1 MHGLWW
7 SLQASPLLESPMLD
21 TTATAE
27 PTTSLWVEPE
37 KELPP
42 DELPF
47 CLTARPPA
55 IFSQARTESTCA
67 YDLARGEAPP
77 LARFGDGGQCLP
89 SDGRVCPAVSW
100 ETMIAEPGPEDQ
112 DVTPL
117 LSFRKDGSMVAAAA
131 KTDLGLETC
140 SLRPAAFTL
149 GALCMADAKA
159 PKVARASSQP
169 QSGDDFVAAISRETA
184 GEVALRTS
192 PPAPPLTLE
201 STITVDTG
209 SPKTVL
215 RLAPPAQHGPKTA
228 SPALP
233 FCPRALPRE
242 VFTYAEKQA
251 RTCSSPPAPKALSA
265 VVPAHANGGPPTRAM
280 LPFFALSVPDVCK
293 DKEESQTAEAITS
306 TTSSASSAV
315 DRSTAIVALTDRE
328 PVGPP
333 PSAPSEEDEDDKP
346 SAEQSFTDVCPVPAD
361 VRGDWWRCSAAVAHP
376 KGAEAGEGTTPSL
389 PQRSAVND
397 DDGHD
402 TCQVPASLK
411 SLLLL
416 EYGAASS
423 WRQEDEICLRS
434 PEDEGDETNE
444 EGDSVAGRY
453 GKNVEDGGDM
463 GGDGG
468 RSEEAASCEALTA
481 LEVLE
486 AEGFLPHKVTCP
498 AELPVDKV
506 QLDTPT
512 TRALATMPT
521 TSCLP
526 TAVEDLLPRPA
537 GQVCHAEED
546 EQATGDDGNRGDF
559 DANSDDDDH
568 RGENEDACSTGLK
581 TLVREFNA
589 WTRTVDFP
597 IRKVEAGLIG
607 NGMRLGLVA
616 TEAIP
621 QGQSYLSV
629 PRSIILDASKAR
641 TDPKLGPPLARLEA
655 SLGPLGSWDQDI
667 DSLRVLLI
675 AETFVRADLSPW
687 APYLRLLPT
696 PSEMEAYHPLFF
708 DNATIASFEGSD
720 VQAPL
725 RERRNSEVAGFMTK
739 FVSEGSAG
747 RELQDVLGVGWI
759 TLERYLWAT
768 AIVDSRCIWWGGR
781 KHLVPLLDLVNNARD
796 TPLAF
801 IHETLQDSDGSAVTA
816 AARNFD
822 KGDQVLEDYGHPN
835 HVLIFEHGFSL
846 GRENRHDCVRIDAQ
860 RPPRHGA
867 DYRETLGRVLE
878 AFPMGRPMFCISL
891 RSNGPFDFVP
901 YVRIIAG
908 LPAVADEERLS
919 PNDDDRGSCSS
930 SVGFASTDADHGE
943 ESHFPFVPVTRVDYD
958 EEPRA
963 RSSNPEE
970 MWSGRAPSDGGSGVH
985 ERWQSLS
992 NDAEGLRAVVQALKL
1007 RLSGYPTAVPLDLA
1021 DDGGKVMIGDGIGG
1035 DPEESDRSTASDDSH
1050 GKVPSCTTEVFLDSE
1065 KHLLGELHDY
1075 LAGFLPPAVDVLAV
1089 PHGGVTQK
1097 NDSRSDGRTPNIK
1110 SSAETGTG
1118 EHGCVSRK
1126 GDADACGEG
1135 TDDGNAGHGQA
1146 DLASNS

>member
-1 MHGLWW
+1 
-7 SLQASPLLESPMLD
+7 
-21 TTATAE
+21 
-27 PTTSLWVEPE
+27 V
-37 KELPP
+37 
-42 DELPF
+42 
-47 CLTARPPA
+47 
-55 IFSQARTESTCA
+55 
-67 YDLARGEAPP
+67 
-77 LARFGDGGQCLP
+77 
-89 SDGRVCPAVSW
+89 
-100 ETMIAEPGPEDQ
+100 IAEPGPEDQ

-117 LSFRKDGSMVAAAA
+117 PSFRKAGPTVAAAA
-131 KTDLGLETC
+131 KVDLGLETC
-140 SLRPAAFTL
+140 SIRPAALTR

-159 PKVARASSQP
+159 PKVTGASSQP
-169 QSGDDFVAAISRETA
+169 ELEDDFVAAIKEETA
-184 GEVALRTS
+184 GEAAFRRS

-215 RLAPPAQHGPKTA
+215 PLAPPPAQHGPKTA
-228 SPALP
+228 APALP
-233 FCPRALPRE
+233 SCPRALPRE
-242 VFTYAEKQA
+242 VFTYAENQA
-251 RTCSSPPAPKALSA
+251 PTCSSPPAPKVLSA

-280 LPFFALSVPDVCK
+280 LPFFALSAPDVCK
-293 DKEESQTAEAITS
+293 EKEESQTAEAIPS
-306 TTSSASSAV
+306 TTCSASFAV

-328 PVGPP
+328 PIEPL
-333 PSAPSEEDEDDKP
+333 PSAPFEEDEED
-346 SAEQSFTDVCPVPAD
+346 AEQSSTDVCPVPAD
-361 VRGDWWRCSAAVAHP
+361 VPGDWWHGSAAGAHP
-376 KGAEAGEGTTPSL
+376 KGAEAGEGTSTSL
-389 PQRSAVND
+389 LQRLAVDDND
-397 DDGHD
+397 RHD
-402 TCQVPASLK
+402 TFQVPASLK

-423 WRQEDEICLRS
+423 WRQEGEICLRS
-434 PEDEGDETNE
+434 PEDDGGETSE
-444 EGDSVAGRY
+444 ERDTVAGRY

-468 RSEEAASCEALTA
+468 RFEEAASCEALTA

-486 AEGFLPHKVTCP
+486 AAEGFLPHKATCP
-498 AELPVDKV
+498 AELPVDKAR
-506 QLDTPT
+506 LATTT
-512 TRALATMPT
+512 TRALAEMPT

-526 TAVEDLLPRPA
+526 AAVEDLFPRPA
-537 GQVCHAEED
+537 GQVCHAKEG

-559 DANSDDDDH
+559 DAKSDYDDH
-568 RGENEDACSTGLK
+568 RAENEDDRSTGLE

-629 PRSIILDASKAR
+629 PGSIVLDASKAR
-641 TDPKLGPPLARLEA
+641 TDPELGPPLSRLEA
-655 SLGPLGSWDQDI
+655 SLGPLGLWDQDT

-720 VQAPL
+720 VLAPL
-725 RERRNSEVAGFMTK
+725 RERRDSEVAGFTTK
-739 FVSEGSAG
+739 FAAEGSAG
-747 RELQDVLGVGWI
+747 RDLQDVLGVGWI
-759 TLERYLWAT
+759 TLERYLWAA

-796 TPLAF
+796 TPLNF

-891 RSNGPFDFVP
+891 RSNGPSDFVP
-901 YVRIIAG
+901 YVRIMTG
-908 LPAVADEERLS
+908 LPAVADQQRLV
-919 PNDDDRGSCSS
+919 PNDYDRGSCSS
-930 SVGFASTDADHGE
+930 SVGFASADTDHGE
-943 ESHFPFVPVTRVDYD
+943 DSHFPFVPVTRMDYD

-970 MWSGRAPSDGGSGVH
+970 TWPGRAPSDGGSVVH

-992 NDAEGLRAVVQALKL
+992 NDAEGLRAAVHALKL
-1007 RLSGYPTAVPLDLA
+1007 RLSGYPTAVPLGLA
-1021 DDGGKVMIGDGIGG
+1021 DDGGEVVIGSGG
-1035 DPEESDRSTASDDSH
+1035 DAEESEGRAASDHSH

-1065 KHLLGELHDY
+1065 KYLLGELHDY
-1075 LAGFLPPAVDVLAV
+1075 LAVFLPPAVDALAV
-1089 PHGGVTQK
+1089 PHGGVTQN
-1097 NDSRSDGRTPNIK
+1097 NDSRSDGKTPNIK

-1118 EHGCVSRK
+1118 KHGCVSRK
-1126 GDADACGEG
+1126 GDAAACV
-1135 TDDGNAGHGQA
+1135 
-1146 DLASNS
+1146 